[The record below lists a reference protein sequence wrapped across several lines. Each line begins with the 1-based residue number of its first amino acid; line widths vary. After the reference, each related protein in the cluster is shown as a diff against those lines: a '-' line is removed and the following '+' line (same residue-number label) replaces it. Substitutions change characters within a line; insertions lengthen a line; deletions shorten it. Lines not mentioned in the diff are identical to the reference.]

1 MDYLTPEEAS
11 KISEGE
17 LEVKPFL
24 VEDDGAGEA
33 REAGE
38 AGETGEA
45 VEMEIA
51 DTKQQGIYLF
61 SDWVLSWGSILEQA
75 I

>member
-24 VEDDGAGEA
+24 MEDGGAGEA
-33 REAGE
+33 R
-38 AGETGEA
+38 EA

-51 DTKQQGIYLF
+51 DTKQQGTF
-61 SDWVLSWGSILEQA
+61 SVIEFSVGGSILEQA